1 MGGLEKGGR
10 GEGGRLQ
17 CRKTPAERRCT
28 GRGPGEVVVET
39 IGVPWFLDDLRAALR
54 DCGPGRPGSAEAV
67 LEPVFEAGL
76 EPVSQGRRAWV
87 HRHTASLL
95 TAMSERP
102 IFGLGEVDTQAFP
115 ASGSGEDAELTALE
129 AHRQHDKGSALAVR
143 MPSLEQP
150 PKPAGRG
157 PARTL
162 AECALFSAAIVLVRV
177 KVMAAPAQRL
187 TTRLPHG
194 APVSARLRPMSVS
207 LPDDLVIPQV
217 TPA

>member
-1 MGGLEKGGR
+1 
-10 GEGGRLQ
+10 
-17 CRKTPAERRCT
+17 
-28 GRGPGEVVVET
+28 
-39 IGVPWFLDDLRAALR
+39 
-54 DCGPGRPGSAEAV
+54 
-67 LEPVFEAGL
+67 
-76 EPVSQGRRAWV
+76 
-87 HRHTASLL
+87 
-95 TAMSERP
+95 
-102 IFGLGEVDTQAFP
+102 
-115 ASGSGEDAELTALE
+115 
-129 AHRQHDKGSALAVR
+129 

-207 LPDDLVIPQV
+207 LRMISSSPRSSQPR
-217 TPA
+217 TERERHH